1 MILTNEARF
10 MFGRLIAPPL
20 KLFLLEA
27 NGGSLFAEEARLVWS
42 DVDLGTS
49 LIVERSR

>member
-1 MILTNEARF
+1 MKAD
-10 MFGRLIAPPL
+10 
-20 KLFLLEA
+20 
-27 NGGSLFAEEARLVWS
+27 GGSSFAEEARLVWS